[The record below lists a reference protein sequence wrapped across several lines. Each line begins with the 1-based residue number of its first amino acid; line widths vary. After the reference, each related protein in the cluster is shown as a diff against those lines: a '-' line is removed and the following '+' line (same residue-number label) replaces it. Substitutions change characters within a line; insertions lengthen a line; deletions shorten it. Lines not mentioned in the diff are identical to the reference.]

1 MKELC
6 RNMHIRRTL
15 GQNTRMNM
23 LGSNGIQ
30 SKNAGVTA
38 MGIMLSLLRTAMVMI
53 ALGFV
58 ITRLSGDRADPF
70 SITLYVFAGVAVL
83 LGIIEY
89 AMIRSSL
96 NSCDDCGER

>member
-1 MKELC
+1 
-6 RNMHIRRTL
+6 MHIRRTL

-30 SKNAGVTA
+30 SKNAEVTA
-38 MGIMLSLLRTAMVMI
+38 MGIMLSFLRTAMVMI